1 MAQSNPAVILQRIRE
16 AAARCGI
23 PDCGTASFAGCAP
36 LLPCRAAERLPD
48 GAKTVIVCVF
58 PYRTPDVPH
67 NISRYALVQDYHKIA
82 GGMLEEFA
90 AALKGMFPENSFA
103 PFVDN
108 SPIREVDAAGR
119 AGLGVRGL
127 HTMLIHPVYGS
138 WVFLGSVV
146 TDLEVNIPD
155 CPQKSCIGCGACV
168 NKCKFGAI
176 SINEYGVAE
185 VEEEKCIGCGACAKV
200 CPQKVIHVHECA
212 NYIVVKCSNRK
223 KGGEAKKQCEV
234 SCIGCGICEKTCT
247 ASAIRVIDNC
257 AVIEE
262 SMCLSCGMCAVKCPR
277 HAIHDLRGIFTAV
290 R

>member
-1 MAQSNPAVILQRIRE
+1 MAVKKKFPYRSAVVACNGGCRSAE
-16 AAARCGI
+16 GE
-23 PDCGTASFAGCAP
+23 AGCA
-36 LLPCRAAERLPD
+36 D
-48 GAKTVIVCVF
+48 G
-58 PYRTPDVPH
+58 
-67 NISRYALVQDYHKIA
+67 
-82 GGMLEEFA
+82 
-90 AALKGMFPENSFA
+90 
-103 PFVDN
+103 
-108 SPIREVDAAGR
+108 
-119 AGLGVRGL
+119 
-127 HTMLIHPVYGS
+127 
-138 WVFLGSVV
+138 
-146 TDLEVNIPD
+146 
-155 CPQKSCIGCGACV
+155 CIGCGVCV

-185 VEEEKCIGCGACAKV
+185 VDEEKCIGCGACAKV
-200 CPQKVIHVHECA
+200 CPQKVIHIHECA

-277 HAIHDLRGIFTAV
+277 HAIHDLRGIFSTV